1 MKVRISFTVS
11 RTFHNIQLLVV
22 LISDDFDNTLIFSLV
37 SCTLKKKKKE
47 NSLIQRQTGLVIVC
61 V

>member
-37 SCTLKKKKKE
+37 SCTLKKKKEK
-47 NSLIQRQTGLVIVC
+47 SLIQRQTGLVIVY

>member
-37 SCTLKKKKKE
+37 SCTLKKKKE